1 MEKIIQITSV
11 FIDITACLLNLIT
24 FQFVFKSFNIRKHVF
39 ALLFLDSLN
48 CCICAIFSTILDTI
62 LLSEKISELY
72 LVCSVAFLVSYL
84 PNSLGA
90 ILTLIIAV
98 IRYTLALKS
107 AKNIHPSDA
116 KVTNLALGIFIIVA
130 STIISCFIFHFEL
143 GFPTAYFID
152 ACAYPEVQPRQLTK
166 FTTLFLIHPNVVNFL
181 SLVTDI
187 QMLIFLS
194 KVIMPS
200 IQTEVSGGAGKILL
214 MSSK

>member
-48 CCICAIFSTILDTI
+48 CCICAIFATILDTI
-62 LLSEKISELY
+62 LLSEKISEIY
-72 LVCSVAFLVSYL
+72 LVCFVLFLVSYL

-90 ILTLIIAV
+90 ILTLIIAL
-98 IRYTLALKS
+98 IRYTLTLKS

-116 KVTNLALGIFIIVA
+116 KVTNIALGIFVIVA
-130 STIISCFIFHFEL
+130 TTVITCFIFHLKL

-152 ACAYPEVQPRQLTK
+152 ACAYPEVEPRQLTK
-166 FTTLFLIHPNVVNFL
+166 FTTLFLLHPNVVNFL

-187 QMLIFLS
+187 QMLIFLR
-194 KVIMPS
+194 KMIMPS
-200 IQTEVSGGAGKILL
+200 IKIEVTGGAGKIFF
-214 MSSK
+214 SVGI

>member
-11 FIDITACLLNLIT
+11 LIDITACLLNLIT

-48 CCICAIFSTILDTI
+48 CCICAIFATILDTI
-62 LLSEKISELY
+62 LLSEKISEIY

-98 IRYTLALKS
+98 IRYTLTLKS

-116 KVTNLALGIFIIVA
+116 KVTYIALGIFVVVA
-130 STIISCFIFHFEL
+130 STIISCFIFHYKL
-143 GFPTAYFID
+143 GFPTAYFVD

-166 FTTLFLIHPNVVNFL
+166 FTTLFLIHPNIVNFL

-187 QMLIFLS
+187 KMLIFLR

-200 IQTEVSGGAGKILL
+200 VQIEVPRGAGTIVL
-214 MSSK
+214 MSS